1 MSLEPWV
8 TDEDLLLYCTRSLY
22 LFWCAD
28 CLARYPVRL
37 KRGSIMLREVRDVK
51 IVKLREE
58 ATHIAKV
65 LLKNWV
71 AWTLFVES
79 LPKGAFNVRL
89 PVGHEV

>member
-1 MSLEPWV
+1 
-8 TDEDLLLYCTRSLY
+8 
-22 LFWCAD
+22 
-28 CLARYPVRL
+28 
-37 KRGSIMLREVRDVK
+37 MLRKVRDVK

-65 LLKNWV
+65 LLKTWV